1 MNKTI
6 DISQFETKVWDVY
19 DKLYLEFK
27 DNYRVK
33 YHSINADVNYIVWS
47 EVVGCKSC
55 GQELNFHDL
64 TSDYENFKFSDTM
77 ICPNCGTKQKRIE
90 AIKVNE
96 TVYDPKLNK
105 SITRL
110 KYVQS
115 LINVSANSK
124 RIVLRNIENNNS
136 FENSLYGF
144 VPINLIPDG
153 DKFSDPKRVGC
164 NSIYQFYPERTLSLL
179 SYLYNLISKESDSA
193 IRNSLM
199 LIFTSMIPKL
209 NRMNR
214 YMPQHGSRAL
224 VGPMANTLYIPPIYV
239 ENNPLDQYKYQ
250 ANKIIKAL
258 NLCKK
263 NNLGQICSA
272 TQMLSSD
279 NSIDY
284 IFTDPPFGA
293 NIMYSEL
300 NIISESWL
308 KIWTNNNEEAIS
320 NKTQRKG
327 VLEYQGIM
335 TRCFV
340 EYFRILKPGKWM
352 TVEFSNTSAAVW
364 NTLQNAIQRSGFVI
378 ASVTDLNKERGGLH
392 SMLGPTAVKQDL
404 AISCYKPSSD
414 FDAKFQQSQHSEVGI
429 WDFVTEHLS
438 HLPVHLVKDNATTA
452 VIERSPKILFD
463 RLIAFYVQRNL
474 PVPIDAALF
483 QKGLKEHFIERDGM
497 YFTAEKVHEYDS
509 KKAEL
514 PNFVQL
520 SLLVASE
527 QDGVM
532 WLRRELEHNAQTYQ
546 ELQPKWMQA
555 LAGVRKGDILPELK
569 DILEEN
575 FLQNESGAWYLPDLE
590 NEIDLE
596 KVRTGRMLRLF
607 ATYREQASKPKG
619 KIKEARV
626 EALRVGF
633 KQCYKDKDFKT
644 IVTIGDSI
652 PNNLLM
658 EDEVLLQYY
667 DIAISRV

>member
-1 MNKTI
+1 
-6 DISQFETKVWDVY
+6 
-19 DKLYLEFK
+19 
-27 DNYRVK
+27 
-33 YHSINADVNYIVWS
+33 
-47 EVVGCKSC
+47 
-55 GQELNFHDL
+55 
-64 TSDYENFKFSDTM
+64 
-77 ICPNCGTKQKRIE
+77 
-90 AIKVNE
+90 
-96 TVYDPKLNK
+96 
-105 SITRL
+105 
-110 KYVQS
+110 
-115 LINVSANSK
+115 
-124 RIVLRNIENNNS
+124 
-136 FENSLYGF
+136 
-144 VPINLIPDG
+144 
-153 DKFSDPKRVGC
+153 
-164 NSIYQFYPERTLSLL
+164 
-179 SYLYNLISKESDSA
+179 
-193 IRNSLM
+193 
-199 LIFTSMIPKL
+199 
-209 NRMNR
+209 
-214 YMPQHGSRAL
+214 
-224 VGPMANTLYIPPIYV
+224 
-239 ENNPLDQYKYQ
+239 
-250 ANKIIKAL
+250 
-258 NLCKK
+258 
-263 NNLGQICSA
+263 
-272 TQMLSSD
+272 
-279 NSIDY
+279 
-284 IFTDPPFGA
+284 
-293 NIMYSEL
+293 
-300 NIISESWL
+300 L

-596 KVRTGRMLRLF
+596 KVRTGRMLRQF